1 LRALGRA
8 ENPEE
13 KQVLAK
19 LKEINAVKSKLQEKP
34 VPFQIEVKKILPRP
48 ELKKQFSMEDEDREF
63 GNIMATESSGLGEAD
78 L

>member
-1 LRALGRA
+1 MRALGRA

-13 KQVLAK
+13 KQVLAR
-19 LKEINAVKSKLQEKP
+19 LKEINAVKSKLQEKA
-34 VPFQIEVKKILPRP
+34 VPFRIEVKKILPRP